1 MVEGDI
7 KMTNKENKEIKEG
20 KCMSEKKNGKCRVYL
35 KGELCK
41 CRYERGYRG
50 KGDKQWRISVKVTSA
65 KEKIESA
72 VKEILTTTGIDPKD
86 TFTPAWIKNCAD
98 GVSDEEIYINTHTA
112 FEIPCS
118 VKGKDGVNFDLDFE
132 TELFEGAKVI
142 IALNCKKEGIYPASI
157 LVLENGKPSNP
168 FEDFPDETEV

>member
-1 MVEGDI
+1 MS
-7 KMTNKENKEIKEG
+7 NKENKETRKTR
-20 KCMSEKKNGKCRVYL
+20 SDKKNVKCRVYL

-50 KGDKQWRISVKVTSA
+50 KGDKQWRISVKVASDN
-65 KEKIESA
+65 EKIAAA
-72 VKEILTTTGIDPKD
+72 VKEILETTGMDPKD
-86 TFTPAWIKNCAD
+86 TFTPKWVRDCAD
-98 GVSDEEIYINTHTA
+98 GIPDGDIFINTHTS
-112 FEIPCS
+112 FDVPCS
-118 VKGKDGVNFDLDFE
+118 VKGENGTMFDVDFE

-168 FEDFPDETEV
+168 FEDFPDESEV

>member
-1 MVEGDI
+1 MC
-7 KMTNKENKEIKEG
+7 NKENKENKEDTT
-20 KCMSEKKNGKCRVYL
+20 MSENKNGKCRVYL

-72 VKEILTTTGIDPKD
+72 VKEILTSTGIDPKD
-86 TFTPAWIKNCAD
+86 TFTPKWVKDCAEGVPD
-98 GVSDEEIYINTHTA
+98 GDIYINVHTA
-112 FEIPCS
+112 FNIPCQI
-118 VKGKDGVNFDLDFE
+118 KGESGNRFEIDFE

>member
-1 MVEGDI
+1 MA
-7 KMTNKENKEIKEG
+7 NKENYENNVNKVG
-20 KCMSEKKNGKCRVYL
+20 KSMREKNGKCRVYL

-50 KGDKQWRISVKVTSA
+50 KGDKQWRISVKVTSD
-65 KEKIESA
+65 KVKIASA
-72 VKEILTTTGIDPKD
+72 VNEILEKTGIDPSD
-86 TFTPAWIKNCAD
+86 TFTPKWIKDCVK
-98 GVSDEEIYINTHTA
+98 GVPAGDIYINTHTA
-112 FEIPCS
+112 FDIPCS
-118 VKGKDGVNFDLDFE
+118 IKGENGVKFDLDFE
-132 TELFEGAKVI
+132 TELFEGATVI

>member
-1 MVEGDI
+1 
-7 KMTNKENKEIKEG
+7 
-20 KCMSEKKNGKCRVYL
+20 MSEKKDGKCRVYL

-41 CRYERGYRG
+41 CRFDRGYRG

-72 VKEILTTTGIDPKD
+72 VKEILTATGIDPKD
-86 TFTPAWIKNCAD
+86 SYTPAWIKNCAD
-98 GVSDEEIYINTHTA
+98 GVPDEDIYINTHTA
-112 FEIPCS
+112 FEIPCC
-118 VKGKDGVNFDLDFE
+118 VKGKDGVRFEIDLE